1 MYILATT
8 GTSTTSTT
16 YELMIDEELV
26 CTLEDIIT
34 AISCYLASYYVFHLS
49 YDSCITKT
57 LEFYQ
62 LAILDITDNCPVD
75 KSVVT
80 LVNRLNKQCAG
91 K

>member
-62 LAILDITDNCPVD
+62 LAILGIKDNCPVD

-80 LVNRLNKQCAG
+80 LVNRLSK
-91 K
+91 